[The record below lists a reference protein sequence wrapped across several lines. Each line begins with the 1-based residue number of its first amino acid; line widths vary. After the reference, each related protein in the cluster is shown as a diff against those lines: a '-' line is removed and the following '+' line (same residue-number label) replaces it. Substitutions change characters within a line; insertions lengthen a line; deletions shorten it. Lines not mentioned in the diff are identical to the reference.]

1 MVCTSENMGE
11 HVQVTR
17 NVRLQRKLAAL
28 HIIWLRFISFH
39 FWLNFLLGHAV
50 DEVSVSEVPA
60 DRLWPLWCFCLQ
72 NLFHHCWPAPM
83 LLRDYHL
90 VYVQNYNVLES
101 EIYISRWWKTFY
113 ESLMVWSYLKLYF
126 PPNRSSPVHVSVKTV
141 IVWDKL
147 ILTFVLYSMFQEEIL
162 KKSEREKIS
171 VFLLSFDVW
180 TWSIGRLGW
189 EPGRVRGVTSTLPSD
204 E

>member
-11 HVQVTR
+11 HVQMAW
-17 NVRLQRKLAAL
+17 NVRLQRRLAAL
-28 HIIWLRFISFH
+28 HIIWLWFVSFY
-39 FWLNFLLGHAV
+39 FRLNFLLSHAV

-60 DRLWPLWCFCLQ
+60 DRLWFLCFQ
-72 NLFHHCWPAPM
+72 NLLHHFRPATM

-113 ESLMVWSYLKLYF
+113 KSLMVWSYLKLYF
-126 PPNRSSPVHVSVKTV
+126 HPNRSSPVHVSVKTV

-171 VFLLSFDVW
+171 VFLLSFNVW